1 MKVALIQFAPKADQR
16 EENLAKSLNLALRAI
31 EEGAKI
37 IVLPEL
43 FDSGYCVEKQDSKLG
58 LDFAFFQKALKDKK
72 FKELSLKYPTLARLY
87 EFAKTYE
94 IHIIASSIQ
103 KDKGKIYDS
112 AYIINKDGLVGTY
125 RKIYLWGNE
134 KQRFQRGKDY
144 PVFKLKIDKES
155 IKVGLGI
162 CYEIGFGEGARYLSL
177 KGAQI
182 LIYPAAFGKARNYVW
197 DLASRARALENGV
210 FVLANNRS
218 GSEVSQISGEKLEF
232 AANSRIINPKGEILT
247 QALQDE
253 EVIIA
258 DLHLEEVA
266 LQRENLPYLKDIDI
280 RLNRKVLKGLLS

>member
-1 MKVALIQFAPKADQR
+1 MKVALIQFTPESYQR
-16 EENLAKSLNLALRAI
+16 EENLDKSLNLASKAV
-31 EEGAKI
+31 EKGAKI

-43 FDSGYCVEKQDSKLG
+43 FDSGYCVEDKDSKFG
-58 LDFAFFQKALKDKK
+58 LDFAFFQKAIKNKRL
-72 FKELSLKYPTLARLY
+72 KELSSKYPTLHRLY
-87 EFAKTYE
+87 EFAKTHS
-94 IHIIASSIQ
+94 IHIITSSIE
-103 KDKGKIYDS
+103 KDKNKFYDS
-112 AYIINKDGLVGTY
+112 AYIINKEGLVGKY

-134 KQRFQRGKDY
+134 KKRFQRGKDY
-144 PVFKLKIDKES
+144 PIFKLKIDKEI

-162 CYEIGFGEGARYLSL
+162 CYEIGFGEGARFLSL

-218 GSEVSQISGEKLEF
+218 GSEVSKLNGETLEF

-253 EVIIA
+253 EVIVA
-258 DLHLEEVA
+258 DLNLAEVTS
-266 LQRENLPYLKDIDI
+266 QREALPYLKD
-280 RLNRKVLKGLLS
+280 LNVKLNQKVLKELLS